1 MTDSNKD
8 TFQTDPKYDTYF
20 KSFSFPLSP
29 FQKQAIQ
36 AIVDGDH
43 ALVCAP
49 TGSGKTLPAEFA
61 IRHFTA
67 LGKRVIYCSPI
78 KALSNQKKYEFTK
91 KYGDEISFGL
101 LTGDTKTNPGAQV
114 LIMTTEILM
123 NKLFMIETPKG
134 APLTPIGAP
143 LTPIGAPLTPKG
155 APLTASSDVS
165 ASSFASSSSS
175 SSLTF
180 DIDIDNDLG
189 AVVFDEV
196 HMINSPD
203 RGHVWEKCIMM
214 LPNHVQMVM
223 LSATLDNPQKFANWI
238 KTTGTKDVVLCQ
250 THKRI
255 VPLTHYVYLTS
266 GEGLFKKVKDKDTQS
281 RARASLGKCLVIQ
294 DADGKFSENTY
305 REAGA
310 VLRLLY
316 DNHVF
321 MKRKAVLNELFAHL
335 NTESM
340 LPAIA
345 FVFSRKH
352 VELCAEE
359 LTIPLLDEN
368 VDPVP
373 YVIRGQCDAFL
384 RRLANWREYSGLPE
398 YESLVRLLERGI
410 GIHHSGMIPVL
421 REIVE
426 FMIAEKRVKVLF
438 ATESFAIG
446 LDCPI
451 KTAVFLNL
459 KKHDGGETPRYLLA
473 HEYTQMA
480 GRAGRRGLDTIG
492 NVVHCSNLF
501 DLPPITTYKEL
512 LSGTPQRLTSKFK
525 IYYPMVLNVLSH
537 MEKVTM
543 SDVVGFARSSMLQ
556 GEIELEN
563 RGLAAEIAELEVKVE
578 AKDAGFAH
586 LRTPR
591 EKILEYVALI
601 ERLEYSANKKR
612 KEVEMALR
620 RLREEFQ
627 QLEKELGYHT
637 EFVKMTKTLKM
648 KQQQYVSGVDYVWKS
663 VEHILNCLVEN
674 EIICVEKGVY
684 RLTEPKGVIASRVAE
699 IHPVLMANTCD
710 LFMGLS
716 SAELAAAFSLF
727 TDVRVS
733 EDIRIYA
740 GFKQVSDNVLLNH
753 MINSFNASKEELY
766 MCENRHGISVPDE
779 DHCYDIVD
787 YVKAWCECEDEGEC
801 REVICQIGEEKGVSV
816 GDFSK
821 ALLKI
826 STISRELMG
835 MCGAFEGD
843 AEFTRFAL
851 KLAKIDELVLKY
863 IVTNQSLYL

>member
-1 MTDSNKD
+1 MTDASKD
-8 TFQTDPKYDTYF
+8 TFQTDSKYNTYF
-20 KSFSFPLSP
+20 ESFSFPLSP

-61 IRHFTA
+61 IQHFTA

-91 KYGDEISFGL
+91 KYGDNISFGL

-123 NKLFMIETPKG
+123 NKLFLIETPIG
-134 APLTPIGAP
+134 SPLTPIGAP
-143 LTPIGAPLTPKG
+143 LT
-155 APLTASSDVS
+155 ASSLDPS
-165 ASSFASSSSS
+165 KASSSS

-223 LSATLDNPQKFANWI
+223 LSATLDNPQKFADWV

-368 VDPVP
+368 VDPVS

-398 YESLVRLLERGI
+398 YETLVRLLERGI

-537 MEKVTM
+537 KEKARIIDFVE
-543 SDVVGFARSSMLQ
+543 FARCSMLQ

-563 RGLAAEIAELEVKVE
+563 RGLAAEIADLEVKVE

-591 EKILEYVALI
+591 EKLLEYVALT

-612 KEVEMALR
+612 KEVEMSLR
-620 RLREEFQ
+620 RMREEFQ
-627 QLEKELGYHT
+627 QLEKELGYNT
-637 EFVKMTKTLKM
+637 EFVKMSKALKT

-663 VEHILNCLVEN
+663 VEHILDCLVEN
-674 EIICVEKGVY
+674 DIICVENGVY

-699 IHPVLMANTCD
+699 IHPVLMANTCE

-753 MINSFNASKEELY
+753 MINSFNASKEDLL

-835 MCGAFEGD
+835 MCGASED

-851 KLAKIDELVLKY
+851 RLSKIDELVLKY

>member
-1 MTDSNKD
+1 MTDASKD
-8 TFQTDPKYDTYF
+8 TFQTDSKYNTYF
-20 KSFSFPLSP
+20 ESFSFPLSP

-61 IRHFTA
+61 IQHFTA

-91 KYGDEISFGL
+91 KYGDNISFGL

-123 NKLFMIETPKG
+123 NKLFLIETPIG
-134 APLTPIGAP
+134 SPLTPIGAP
-143 LTPIGAPLTPKG
+143 LT
-155 APLTASSDVS
+155 ASSLDPS
-165 ASSFASSSSS
+165 KASSSS

-180 DIDIDNDLG
+180 DIDLDNDLG

-214 LPNHVQMVM
+214 LPDHVQMVM
-223 LSATLDNPQKFANWI
+223 LSATLDNPQKFADWV

-398 YESLVRLLERGI
+398 YETLVRLLERGI

-537 MEKVTM
+537 KEKARMIDFVE
-543 SDVVGFARSSMLQ
+543 FAQCSMLQ

-563 RGLAAEIAELEVKVE
+563 RGLAAEIADLEVKVE

-591 EKILEYVALI
+591 EKLLEYVALT

-612 KEVEMALR
+612 KEVEMSLR
-620 RLREEFQ
+620 RMREEFQ
-627 QLEKELGYHT
+627 QLEKELGYNT
-637 EFVKMTKTLKM
+637 EFVKMSKALKT

-663 VEHILNCLVEN
+663 VEHILDCLVEN
-674 EIICVEKGVY
+674 DIICVENGVY

-699 IHPVLMANTCD
+699 IHPVLMANTCE

-753 MINSFNASKEELY
+753 MINSFNASKEDLL

-787 YVKAWCECEDEGEC
+787 YVKAWCECEDEDEC

-835 MCGAFEGD
+835 MCGASED

-851 KLAKIDELVLKY
+851 RLSKIDELVLKY

>member
-1 MTDSNKD
+1 MTDASKD
-8 TFQTDPKYDTYF
+8 TFQTDSKYNTYF
-20 KSFSFPLSP
+20 ESFSFPLSP

-61 IRHFTA
+61 IQHFTA

-91 KYGDEISFGL
+91 KYGDNISFGL

-123 NKLFMIETPKG
+123 NKLFLIETPIG
-134 APLTPIGAP
+134 SPLTPIGAP
-143 LTPIGAPLTPKG
+143 LT
-155 APLTASSDVS
+155 ASSLDPS
-165 ASSFASSSSS
+165 KASSSS

-180 DIDIDNDLG
+180 DIDLDNDLG

-223 LSATLDNPQKFANWI
+223 LSATLDNPQKFADWV

-368 VDPVP
+368 VDPVS

-398 YESLVRLLERGI
+398 YETLVRLLERGI

-537 MEKVTM
+537 KEKARMIDFVE
-543 SDVVGFARSSMLQ
+543 FAQCSMLQ

-563 RGLAAEIAELEVKVE
+563 RGLAAEIADLEVKVE

-591 EKILEYVALI
+591 EKLLEYVALT

-612 KEVEMALR
+612 KEVEMSLR
-620 RLREEFQ
+620 RMREEFQ
-627 QLEKELGYHT
+627 QLEKELGYNT
-637 EFVKMTKTLKM
+637 EFVKMSKALKT

-663 VEHILNCLVEN
+663 VEHILDCLVEN
-674 EIICVEKGVY
+674 DIICVENGVY

-699 IHPVLMANTCD
+699 IHPVLMANTCE

-753 MINSFNASKEELY
+753 MINSFNASKEDLL

-787 YVKAWCECEDEGEC
+787 YVKAWCECEDEDEC

-835 MCGAFEGD
+835 MCGASED

-851 KLAKIDELVLKY
+851 RLSKIDELVLKY